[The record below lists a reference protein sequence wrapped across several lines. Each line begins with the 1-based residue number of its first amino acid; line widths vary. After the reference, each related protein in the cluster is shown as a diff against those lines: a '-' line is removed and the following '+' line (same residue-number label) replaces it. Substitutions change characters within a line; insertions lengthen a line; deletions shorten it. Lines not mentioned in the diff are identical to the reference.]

1 MSDVQR
7 GIYIRSRPA
16 TSDINESMQIFCGTM
31 HTTREQH
38 KETNISTRKRDKWT
52 LK

>member
-1 MSDVQR
+1 MNDVQR

-31 HTTREQH
+31 YTTREQH
-38 KETNISTRKRDKWT
+38 NETNISTKWT